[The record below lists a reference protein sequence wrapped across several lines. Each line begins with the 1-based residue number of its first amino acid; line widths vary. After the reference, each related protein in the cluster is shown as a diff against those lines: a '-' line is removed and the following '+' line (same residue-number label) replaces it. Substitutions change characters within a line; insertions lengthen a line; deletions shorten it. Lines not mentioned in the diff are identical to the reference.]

1 MAGFT
6 TPGVDSRSGPYAAR
20 TLSGQTVCRMIEKI
34 ADKATIRRI
43 CVPGLRV
50 LTLAFPFSC
59 GFCFRDSVL
68 GHQLSHNYAAFLG
81 LLQAFFLACEG
92 V

>member
-20 TLSGQTVCRMIEKI
+20 TLSGQTVCSMTEKI

-50 LTLAFPFSC
+50 LTLAFPFSY

-68 GHQLSHNYAAFLG
+68 GHQFSHNYTAFLG
-81 LLQAFFLACEG
+81 ILQPFLQACEY